1 MTTKLFENLIM
12 NLIKKIPKI
21 INSISSIHRSSSV
34 FKVTKEYYCTKL
46 RYTAWKCDFCLHYFT
61 KFDTTKPAE
70 QWETDLMPTF
80 ATKFEDMIFCSDC
93 IYLLD
98 EDV

>member
-1 MTTKLFENLIM
+1 M

-21 INSISSIHRSSSV
+21 DNSIHRSSSV

-46 RYTAWKCDFCLHYFT
+46 RYTAWKCDFCMHYFT
-61 KFDTTKPAE
+61 KFVTTKPAE
-70 QWETDLMPTF
+70 EWETHLMPTF
-80 ATKFEDMIFCSDC
+80 VTKFDEMIFCSDC

>member
-1 MTTKLFENLIM
+1 M

-21 INSISSIHRSSSV
+21 DNSIHRSSSV
-34 FKVTKEYYCTKL
+34 SKVTKEYYCTKL

-61 KFDTTKPAE
+61 KFVTTKPAE
-70 QWETDLMPTF
+70 EWETYLMPTF
-80 ATKFEDMIFCSDC
+80 ATKFDEMIFCSDC